1 MPRIRYRPRRP
12 IVPAGKGEKNND
24 RVRIRNRR
32 YEIKRFM
39 LQPRDIEVRHNGRV
53 VRRMVVRRQTL
64 YPSTRGGQ

>member
-1 MPRIRYRPRRP
+1 M
-12 IVPAGKGEKNND
+12 VPAGKGEKNND

-64 YPSTRGGQ
+64 YPSTRGGR

>member
-1 MPRIRYRPRRP
+1 M
-12 IVPAGKGEKNND
+12 VPAGKGEKNND

-64 YPSTRGGQ
+64 YPSTRGRR